1 MRDDRQFPNLIS
13 EDVMKDK
20 LIFNGTIISGQRED
34 TGNGNAMV
42 IRDEKVLHLGSL
54 HECEQIASSEHVRVD
69 LNGDTVVPGFNDSH
83 CHLIET
89 GAQLNTRDLSSMR
102 KSEITEYLF
111 SSKMY
116 EENTSPR
123 IGMGLE
129 DGGFYQM
136 KEEGMEDTPY
146 HLPLILFHRS
156 GHAAVANAP
165 AVRSLGIQYA
175 ARDGLWHLERGK
187 GAKSAYVIHEPYE
200 CPGILNLLQQRNR
213 RDDRLSVNVETAL
226 TSYRNAG
233 ITSIQD
239 NTWDP
244 VILRYLALMA
254 RGISICSWAKGDDP
268 ESAWNMGG
276 GIDLPLNIHIGP
288 VKFFLDGAFS
298 NKTAWLCDPY
308 EGEGNWCGE
317 GKSSREIAAFSAP
330 FIKDRRQLAF
340 HAIGDRA
347 VNELCDAMEALQKR
361 YPWIPELR
369 IRIEHAQ
376 LIKDSDYERI
386 RNLGMV
392 VSCQPSACASP
403 EKDLSLLGEDR
414 MHKVCPH
421 KRILNEGIPMA
432 FGGDFPFES
441 HMDPLAGI
449 EQVCSRTVAESLS
462 AHEALSAYTLGSAYA
477 EKKEAEKGTLSKGM
491 FADFCILSGNPISQ
505 NLGNCRVERVF
516 YRGFEIT
523 TRPQKLSI
531 SA

>member
-1 MRDDRQFPNLIS
+1 MLDDRYFPTFKS

-20 LIFNGTIISGQRED
+20 LIFNGTIISGQREG
-34 TGNGNAMV
+34 TGKTNAIV
-42 IRDEKVLHLGSL
+42 VRGEKVLHLGSL
-54 HECEQIASSEHVRVD
+54 QECERIISPEHVRVD
-69 LNGDTVVPGFNDSH
+69 LNGNTVVPGFNDSH

-89 GAQLNTRDLSSMR
+89 GAQLNTRDLSSMS

-111 SSKMY
+111 SANKY
-116 EENTSPR
+116 DENTSPR

-129 DGGFYQM
+129 DDGFHQM
-136 KEEGMEDTPY
+136 KEEGMEDTPD

-156 GHAAVANAP
+156 GHVAVANVP
-165 AVRSLGIQYA
+165 AVRSLGIQNA
-175 ARDGLWHLERGK
+175 ERGGLWHLEK
-187 GAKSAYVIHEPYE
+187 GEKAESAYVIHEPYE
-200 CPGILNLLQQRNR
+200 CPGILNLLQRRNR
-213 RDDRLSVNVETAL
+213 TDDRLSANVETAL
-226 TSYRNAG
+226 TAYRNAG

-244 VILRYLALMA
+244 EILRYLALMA

-268 ESAWNMGG
+268 ESAWDMGS
-276 GIDLPLNIHIGP
+276 GIDLPSNITLGP

-308 EGEGNWCGE
+308 EGERNWCGE
-317 GKSSREIAAFSAP
+317 GKSSQEIAAFSAP
-330 FIKDRRQLAF
+330 FIEARRQLAF

-347 VNELCDAMEALQKR
+347 VSELCDAMEALQKR

-386 RNLGMV
+386 RSLGMV

-403 EKDLSLLGEDR
+403 EKDLSLVGEDR

-421 KRILNEGIPMA
+421 KRILNEGIPLA

-441 HMDPLAGI
+441 HMDPLVGI
-449 EQVCSRTVAESLS
+449 KQVCNRAAAESLS
-462 AHEALSAYTLGSAYA
+462 AREALSAYTLGSAYA
-477 EKKEAEKGTLSKGM
+477 ERKETEKGNLSKGM
-491 FADFCILSGNPISQ
+491 FADFCVLSRNQISGN
-505 NLGNCRVERVF
+505 LGDSRVERVF
-516 YRGFEIT
+516 YKGFEIT
-523 TRPQKLSI
+523 TRPQKLAI